1 MNSKVFAL
9 LGKAQRAGEFRNIM
23 CEFLMNAVPC
33 VCAGFGLF
41 FFFLPVAALFIWES
55 TVYKIFF
62 SSVLA
67 AV

>member
-33 VCAGFGLF
+33 VCAGLF
-41 FFFLPVAALFIWES
+41 FFSTCSSFIHLGEYC
-55 TVYKIFF
+55 VQDI
-62 SSVLA
+62 L
-67 AV
+67 

>member
-33 VCAGFGLF
+33 VCAGF
-41 FFFLPVAALFIWES
+41 
-55 TVYKIFF
+55 FF
-62 SSVLA
+62 STCSSFIHLGEYCIQDIL
-67 AV
+67 